1 MASSETQFQPATI
14 QATGY
19 SPSEYRPVSI
29 NVPTGAGQLWAGVGK
44 TALDAASQFNQTAQM
59 MQQSPLNPAVHA
71 QMDYNVA
78 QYDAAQQHIK
88 DVQAMGPLGQV
99 VQKTG
104 PQGLETVPIAS
115 IQDPTLAARLTAQMG
130 LTPKPGGGGSG
141 PPPTVNNPAVQ
152 QPASPQDQG
161 QSDLQQHPENYFLNP
176 ATGSYERRADAPPIQ
191 AQPQQVTPQQKGPP
205 TPSQMV
211 KPQASAAPAAPA
223 SMSDIGLVPSQGG
236 STAASTAGGPGQLNT
251 GQPQDPDIVATPA
264 QQPSGSIWN
273 PMRPAPAAPPAPGA
287 PPTPPAQPAQG
298 QSPAAATQADQAA
311 MQQWQQQNA
320 HPVMSSQDALS
331 WMKQQSTL
339 AQDATYLPMGGPG
352 GAPAF
357 AFHMKGG
364 GINTVPVSQ
373 MVSRGAGPLVAAQN
387 TSQVISATDQQQQG
401 GDQGQPPVA
410 QTPPNISP
418 PPPANLPP
426 PAPAG
431 PSQNGQVYNPLP
443 PSPGPNAPPAPGDYN
458 PAPYRNAVAQ
468 ATANPQNLM
477 AQTAPAGQ
485 PAQTGPAPGTPI
497 NPPPSNATVSQED
510 QNTIQA
516 SADKMGEQRK
526 YTGDRPVPG
535 NTGPYTYYRDDDPN
549 SPSRGRVY
557 TTLPGPAGQYFNQQ
571 RWYLGSTGYQP
582 YELPDSAARQ
592 QMWDKWGTKGYLTR
606 DDIATMTPQQMEP
619 WLQRA
624 WQNDTFQRSSPT
636 DGLNKTLDT
645 SEQLHNSLQKI
656 SDIQQA
662 LAANGITNLNS
673 TDLMRAKVENA
684 KVAISSKK
692 PWMQED
698 QLQRTG
704 NVAGAALGLFSNMD
718 ENSAA
723 AIRTLDEETNKA
735 QQLLKDHPEL
745 LMPLGQAEGQ
755 ETPNIHLADWVR
767 LGLPNIPASN
777 VLSDSAFS
785 GQDLQTRLR
794 NLKGL
799 QTLGDNRYKSLVD
812 QAQTQW
818 MRIDPKHDANLLK
831 LGQNRDLV
839 DDSNDYRSHV
849 FKVTPD
855 QYPEYAKA
863 HPGTLFMG
871 ADGQVRQ
878 TPANP

>member
-29 NVPTGAGQLWAGVGK
+29 NVPTGAGQLWAGVGR

-410 QTPPNISP
+410 QTPPNLSP

-485 PAQTGPAPGTPI
+485 PAQPAQPPGTPLS
-497 NPPPSNATVSQED
+497 PPPSASTVSPAD
-510 QNTIQA
+510 QDSLNAQA
-516 SADKMGEQRK
+516 KAMGPATGK
-526 YTGDRPVPG
+526 YLGDRPLPG
-535 NTGPYTYYRDDDPN
+535 NTGPYTYYVNDDPSSTN
-549 SPSRGRVY
+549 RGRVY
-557 TTLPGPAGQYFNQQ
+557 TTLPGPPGHYFDQK
-571 RWYLGSTGYQP
+571 RWYLGTNQYED

-592 QMWDKWGTKGYLTR
+592 QMWDKWGQNGFLSR
-606 DDIATMTPQQMEP
+606 DEIAKMPEKEMEP

-624 WQNDTFQRSSPT
+624 WQNENFARSSPT
-636 DGLNKTLDT
+636 TGFNNDLDA
-645 SEQLHNSLQKI
+645 SEQFHTLVKQTHDIIQTLGENGYPNLSSLDKLR
-656 SDIQQA
+656 A
-662 LAANGITNLNS
+662 AGANAANTLVSKQPFFQESPLEHALYPVGEMLRGAVGGMDAT
-673 TDLMRAKVENA
+673 
-684 KVAISSKK
+684 SS
-692 PWMQED
+692 D
-698 QLQRTG
+698 
-704 NVAGAALGLFSNMD
+704 
-718 ENSAA
+718 
-723 AIRTLDEETNKA
+723 AIRTLEQTVDKTQKLVQA
-735 QQLLKDHPEL
+735 HPEL
-745 LMPLGQAEGQ
+745 LLNPGEGGGQ
-755 ETPNIHLADWVR
+755 ETPNVHIADWVR
-767 LGLPNIPASN
+767 LGLQNIPASN
-777 VLSDSAFS
+777 ILSDAAWS
-785 GQDLQTRLR
+785 GQDLTTRLR
-794 NLKGL
+794 KLDAL
-799 QTLGDNRYKSLVD
+799 QAVGDARYKSLVS
-812 QAQTQW
+812 QGQTQW
-818 MRIDPKHDANLLK
+818 MRIDPKHDANVLRIDQGKELNDPGNLYK
-831 LGQNRDLV
+831 DHLFTV
-839 DDSNDYRSHV
+839 DTDDYPRFAEKHPNTR
-849 FKVTPD
+849 FKT
-855 QYPEYAKA
+855 
-863 HPGTLFMG
+863 T
-871 ADGQVRQ
+871 DGQILR
-878 TPANP
+878 TPQ